1 MDLSIYHT
9 LNDAG
14 WRHDWFEDVAKF
26 LATKGEVL
34 FIVLL
39 AILWFARGRL
49 EIPGGRRA
57 VVAAG
62 FSALL
67 GLGVNQVISHIWE
80 RTRPYVHHHHHLFI
94 PASHDPSFPSDHATA
109 SFALATAIWM
119 RNRVAGAIALVLAAA
134 ISVSR
139 VVVGTHYP
147 SDVVGGAAIGVLAA
161 LVFWLPPVRRRVDRL
176 ADAVSELYERL
187 ARAVLRQPIRPS
199 AGVRP

>member
-1 MDLSIYHT
+1 MDLSLYHT
-9 LNDAG
+9 LNNAG
-14 WRHDWFEDVAKF
+14 WRHDWFEDVATF
-26 LATKGEVL
+26 LSTKGEAV

-57 VVAAG
+57 VAAAG

-67 GLGVNQVISHIWE
+67 GLGVNQVISHVWE
-80 RTRPYVHHHHHLFI
+80 RARPYVHHHHHLFI
-94 PASHDPSFPSDHATA
+94 SASHDPSFPSDHATA
-109 SFALATAIWM
+109 SFALATAIWL
-119 RNRVAGAIALVLAAA
+119 RNRVAGAIGLVLAAA
-134 ISVSR
+134 ISLSR

-161 LVFWLPPVRRRVDRL
+161 LVFWLPPVRRRLDWL
-176 ADAVSELYERL
+176 ADGVSELYERL
-187 ARAVLRQPIRPS
+187 ARAVLRQPIGPS